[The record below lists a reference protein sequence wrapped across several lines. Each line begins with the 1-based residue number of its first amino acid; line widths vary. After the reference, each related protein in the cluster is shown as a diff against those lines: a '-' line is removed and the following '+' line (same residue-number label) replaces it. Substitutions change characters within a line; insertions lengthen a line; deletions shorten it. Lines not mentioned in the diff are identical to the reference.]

1 MLILKY
7 CFFRGSRTL
16 VLPDHKLIIV
26 FLKLY
31 KEAECNSLE
40 TATVF
45 KDNYRKENTNSEVKH
60 LGLILTKISQS
71 KWCSDWNILGRFVG
85 AKLTKYTALPA
96 LFWTINYLIN

>member
-7 CFFRGSRTL
+7 CFFRWSRIL

-26 FLKLY
+26 FLKQY

-60 LGLILTKISQS
+60 LGLILTK
-71 KWCSDWNILGRFVG
+71 L
-85 AKLTKYTALPA
+85 AKVNDALTEIYWGDLLEP
-96 LFWTINYLIN
+96 N